1 MILKLTCLLIINIII
16 FKISFYLFQKYKLLD
31 IPSGALKIHRA
42 ATPYNGGIVFFL
54 NIILIFVL
62 NFNFQFLYP
71 NFLIFFLLLTFLFT
85 MCFIDDINNISA
97 NLRFF
102 LTIIILI
109 LFFFYYPSLRLE
121 NLRFE
126 FIDYSVEF
134 YLYSLPVSV
143 FCLFALIQAIN
154 MLDGING
161 QVVIYITVLLIITN
175 LFSQN
180 ISIYF
185 LPFLAIFL
193 FYNLS
198 GKSFLGDNGSYLLAF
213 CTGLLLI
220 NLYQKKIFS
229 ADDIF
234 LLISIPG
241 YEMIRL
247 FTTRIINKKNP
258 FLGDRNHIHH
268 LLLNKYNI
276 KVASTVSSFILVTPC
291 ILITFLEN
299 NLIIFIVTLLLYLS
313 TIIFLKKNK

>member
-71 NFLIFFLLLTFLFT
+71 NFLIFFLLLTFLLT
-85 MCFIDDINNISA
+85 KCFIDDINNITA

-102 LTIIILI
+102 ITIIILI

>member
-31 IPSGALKIHRA
+31 TPSGALKIHRA

-54 NIILIFVL
+54 NIILIFIL

>member
-16 FKISFYLFQKYKLLD
+16 FKITYYLFNKYELLD

-42 ATPYNGGIVFFL
+42 ATPYNGGIVLFL
-54 NIILIFVL
+54 NIIFILIL

-71 NFLIFFLLLTFLFT
+71 NFLIFLLLLTFLFT

-143 FCLFALIQAIN
+143 FCLFAFIQAIN

-198 GKSFLGDNGSYLLAF
+198 GKSFLGDSGSYLLAF

-220 NLYQKKIFS
+220 NLYQKKFFS
-229 ADDIF
+229 
-234 LLISIPG
+234 
-241 YEMIRL
+241 
-247 FTTRIINKKNP
+247 
-258 FLGDRNHIHH
+258 
-268 LLLNKYNI
+268 
-276 KVASTVSSFILVTPC
+276 
-291 ILITFLEN
+291 
-299 NLIIFIVTLLLYLS
+299 
-313 TIIFLKKNK
+313 